1 MHFMVS
7 RSGVSMPE
15 IKIDENLVEWEELSK
30 LEWKNLLLG
39 NGFSINIW
47 SRFGYGTLF
56 EVAQKEDIDHQLTAQ
71 SLALFEHVGSA
82 NFEDVLR
89 ILYHAKLVDEQLGSP
104 QDAEITALYEGAKNA
119 LGSAVNFAHIPPALA
134 NVAEIN
140 ARLRSYK
147 NVFTTNYDLIP
158 YWAIMDSDT
167 WRFKD
172 YFWGEDGCF
181 DSSNIAVP
189 ADRTKLHYLHGA
201 IHLVE
206 LPNGRTKKLTANGLN
221 RLSELFDLDHPEQFP
236 LFITEGSS
244 KWKLSR
250 VKRNDYLRFCYEK
263 LASSKNGLVIIGHSL
278 HKDYDQHIID
288 AILQSD
294 SSKVAI
300 GVWPHQDGEEIIALK
315 SRLTIDL
322 KGKELYFFNSESHPL
337 ASADLNVRDEDA

>member
-1 MHFMVS
+1 M
-7 RSGVSMPE
+7 
-15 IKIDENLVEWEELSK
+15 
-30 LEWKNLLLG
+30 
-39 NGFSINIW
+39 
-47 SRFGYGTLF
+47 
-56 EVAQKEDIDHQLTAQ
+56 
-71 SLALFEHVGSA
+71 
-82 NFEDVLR
+82 R

-134 NVAEIN
+134 DVAEIN

-181 DSSNIAVP
+181 DSSDTAVP

-236 LFITEGSS
+236 LFISEGSS

-250 VKRNDYLRFCYEK
+250 IKRNDYLRFCYEK
-263 LASSKNGLVIIGHSL
+263 LASSKNGLVVIGHSL
-278 HKDYDQHIID
+278 HRDYDQHIID
-288 AILQSD
+288 AILQSE